1 MTYSDMKQEDV
12 KVMREKSLVIEKL
25 FKATFS
31 TPNGKKCL
39 AEMKRAFVDRPIA
52 RAGMTE
58 LEIGIRQGEC
68 NVIRKI
74 LGEVNGNR

>member
-1 MTYSDMKQEDV
+1 MKNEQIV
-12 KVMREKSLVIEKL
+12 VEKL

-39 AEMKRAFVDRPIA
+39 AHLKKVFVDRPMA
-52 RAGMTE
+52 RVGMSE

-68 NVIRKI
+68 DVVRKI
-74 LGEVNGNR
+74 IQEVENNGNR

>member
-1 MTYSDMKQEDV
+1 MSEQIA
-12 KVMREKSLVIEKL
+12 IEKL

-39 AEMKRAFVDRPIA
+39 AHLKKVFVDRPIA
-52 RAGMTE
+52 KLGME
-58 LEIGIRQGEC
+58 PLEIGIRQGEC

>member
-1 MTYSDMKQEDV
+1 MDNN
-12 KVMREKSLVIEKL
+12 KSVVIEKL

-39 AEMKRAFVDRPIA
+39 AHMKKVFVDRAIA
-52 RAGMTE
+52 KLGME
-58 LEIGIRQGEC
+58 PLEIGIRQGEC

-74 LGEVNGNR
+74 EQEINSGRS